1 MSLKFIKTCPH
12 LRNGLVRPVFAL
24 YVITG
29 GHVPTES
36 GRRQTARGGGK
47 ELVHKERFR
56 TGSGLLARTRRAN
69 GVDRQEEGSLP
80 SATKN

>member
-36 GRRQTARGGGK
+36 GSKGP
-47 ELVHKERFR
+47 VHKERIR

-69 GVDRQEEGSLP
+69 GVD
-80 SATKN
+80 